1 MQVLY
6 FIYPKIITLNYLKN
20 FIMARYIKDTPRL
33 KVKFINADTEATI
46 LELNDRT
53 WLTIGELL
61 SEHAVDAI
69 IKSEIKDKELPEN
82 IMVLVVAEFTLQK

>member
-1 MQVLY
+1 
-6 FIYPKIITLNYLKN
+6 
-20 FIMARYIKDTPRL
+20 MARYIKDTPRL

-53 WLTIGELL
+53 WMNIGDLL
-61 SEHAVDAI
+61 SEHSVDSV

-82 IMVLVVAEFTLQK
+82 IMVLVVAEYTLQE